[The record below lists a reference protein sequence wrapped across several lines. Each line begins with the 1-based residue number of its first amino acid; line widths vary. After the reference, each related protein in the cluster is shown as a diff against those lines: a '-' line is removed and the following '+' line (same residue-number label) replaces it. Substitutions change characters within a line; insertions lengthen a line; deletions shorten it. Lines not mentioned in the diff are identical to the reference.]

1 MELNFDE
8 IRPFNDNEVQAAL
21 GRLAAEPGFEAAL
34 AYVFPELNPAE
45 LKEMIQSIHSVS
57 DFQSK
62 IVAGAVERIADFT
75 TAGLEV
81 SGLEKLDP
89 HKPYLFISNH
99 RDIVLDSAFI
109 NYILHRE
116 GFPTTRIAI
125 GNNLLQKEWIT
136 DLVKLNKNFIV
147 HRNVAAR
154 QAYDY
159 SLRLSKYIRH
169 SLQTDNSSVWIAQRE
184 GRTKDGIDITQSGL
198 LKMLAMAFEAAP
210 EEAFKSMH
218 IVPVS
223 LSYEKEPCGGLKA
236 REMYLKA
243 RDGKYVK
250 QEGEDL
256 VSMKTGISAP
266 KGKVHIHFGEQ
277 LSNESIHGCFEGHN
291 KNEGFKNLAEA
302 IDYGICEG
310 YRLNPA
316 NFIAADLI
324 EASNRFVSHYS
335 ENQKIRFEKEL
346 EKELLA
352 LEGFIPN
359 DVKPFLLN
367 IYANPVF
374 RKQHFKLRIE

>member
-1 MELNFDE
+1 MEFDFDE
-8 IRPFNDNEVQAAL
+8 IRPFYDHEVQSAL
-21 GRLAAEPGFEAAL
+21 SRLGKESGFEAAL
-34 AYVFPELNPAE
+34 AYVFPELGPSE
-45 LKEMIQSIHSVS
+45 LKDVIQSIHSVS
-57 DFQSK
+57 DFQTK

-75 TAGLEV
+75 TSGLEV

-89 HKPYLFISNH
+89 NKAYLFISNH

-116 GFPTTRIAI
+116 RYPTTRIAI

-147 HRNVAAR
+147 HRNVASR

-159 SLRLSKYIRH
+159 SMRLSQYIRH
-169 SLQTDNSSVWIAQRE
+169 SLHIDQSSVWIAQRE
-184 GRTKDGIDITQSGL
+184 GRAKDGIDNTQSGL
-198 LKMLAMAFEAAP
+198 LKMFAMAYDSAP
-210 EEAFKSMH
+210 EEAFKSMR
-218 IVPVS
+218 IIPVS

-236 REMYLKA
+236 REMYMKA

-250 QEGEDL
+250 QDGEDL
-256 VSMKTGISAP
+256 VSMQTGISAS

-277 LSNESIHGCFEGHN
+277 LSDEIIHTCFEGVN

-302 IDYGICEG
+302 IDKKINAG
-310 YRLNPA
+310 YKLNA
-316 NFIAADLI
+316 YNFIAADLL

-346 EKELLA
+346 EKELSA
-352 LEGFIPN
+352 LGDVNIHE
-359 DVKPFLLN
+359 VKPFFLN

-374 RKQHFKLRIE
+374 RKINFNLAI